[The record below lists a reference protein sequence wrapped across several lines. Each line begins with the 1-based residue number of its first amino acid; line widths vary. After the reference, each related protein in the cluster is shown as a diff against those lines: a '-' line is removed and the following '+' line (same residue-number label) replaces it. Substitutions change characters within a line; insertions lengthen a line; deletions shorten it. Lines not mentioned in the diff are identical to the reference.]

1 MVKVTKLG
9 HKGLPFGE
17 LIFQDCRVPAE
28 NLVGEENAL
37 VRVVVS
43 GLHRERIIWSAEAV
57 GIAQGAYDIARKY
70 SSEREQ
76 FGRKLFGKS
85 NSIRSAVIAWLLS
98 K

>member
-9 HKGLPFGE
+9 HKGSPFGE

-70 SSEREQ
+70 SKECIDRLAPLEMIHREPYAMG
-76 FGRKLFGKS
+76 FRT
-85 NSIRSAVIAWLLS
+85 
-98 K
+98 